1 VRGTRPANR
10 RASILKVASELI
22 RARNECPDSQLTYSG
37 VIGRVAAQERWYR
50 LDILHGKYGGILGQ
64 NVSSA

>member
-1 VRGTRPANR
+1 M
-10 RASILKVASELI
+10 KVASELI